1 VASAGIKIGYECGRR
16 GGREEMETIAV
27 DFGHAEQHS
36 VRVPPGIVRI
46 HCVNVS
52 PRTLANGR
60 ALM

>member
-1 VASAGIKIGYECGRR
+1 VASVGIKIGYECGRR

-36 VRVPPGIVRI
+36 VRVPLGTVRI
-46 HCVNVS
+46 HRVNVS
-52 PRTLANGR
+52 PRTLANAR